1 MNYEQMNNNMVEL
14 WGKIKT
20 EPKYTHSVMDEKF
33 YEFILEVP
41 RLSDSSDL
49 IPVTISEKLFGE
61 YSLEIN
67 SVIAIS
73 GQFRSYNKLE
83 NGKSKLMLT
92 VFVREMQEVD
102 TTKNPNLIT
111 LIGYVCKSPIYRTT
125 PFKREITDILV
136 AVNRAYNKSDYIP
149 AIAWGRNARFSKNL
163 DVGSKV
169 KIEGRIQSR
178 IYQKKLSET
187 EIENKTAYEISITK
201 INLEESQTINESDN
215 SEVITVRN
223 AEKI

>member
-14 WGKIKT
+14 WGKIST

-41 RLSDSSDL
+41 RLSDSSDF

-61 YSLEIN
+61 TKLEVN
-67 SVIAIS
+67 AVIAIS
-73 GQFRSYNKLE
+73 GQFRSYNKIE

-102 TTKNPNLIT
+102 TTKNPNIIT

-163 DVGSKV
+163 DVGSKI

-178 IYQKKLSET
+178 VYQKKLSET
-187 EIENKTAYEISITK
+187 EVENKMAYEISITK
-201 INLEESQTINESDN
+201 INLEESQTIIEAEN
-215 SEVITVRN
+215 SEIITIKH
-223 AEKI
+223 AE

>member
-92 VFVREMQEVD
+92 VFVREMLEVD
-102 TTKNPNLIT
+102 TNKNPNVIT

-163 DVGSKV
+163 DIGSKI

-201 INLEESQTINESDN
+201 INLEESQIETESEN
-215 SEVITVRN
+215 LETLAVN
-223 AEKI
+223 HAEKF

>member
-1 MNYEQMNNNMVEL
+1 MNYEQMNNNIVEL

-67 SVIAIS
+67 SIIAIS

-102 TTKNPNLIT
+102 TTKNPNVIT

-149 AIAWGRNARFSKNL
+149 AIAWGRNARFSKSL
-163 DVGSKV
+163 DIGSKV

-201 INLEESQTINESDN
+201 INLEEGQTITESDN
-215 SEVITVRN
+215 SEVITIRN

>member
-1 MNYEQMNNNMVEL
+1 MNYEQMNNNIVEL
-14 WGKIKT
+14 WGKITT

-67 SVIAIS
+67 SIIAIS

-102 TTKNPNLIT
+102 TTKNPNVIT

-149 AIAWGRNARFSKNL
+149 AIAWGRNARFSKSL
-163 DVGSKV
+163 DIGSKV

-201 INLEESQTINESDN
+201 INLEEGQTITESDN
-215 SEVITVRN
+215 SEVITIRN

>member
-14 WGKIKT
+14 WGKIST

-41 RLSDSSDL
+41 RLSDSSDF

-61 YSLEIN
+61 TKLEVN
-67 SVIAIS
+67 AVIAIS
-73 GQFRSYNKLE
+73 GQFRSYNKIE

-102 TTKNPNLIT
+102 TTKNPNIIT

-163 DVGSKV
+163 DVGSKI

-178 IYQKKLSET
+178 VYQKKLSET

-201 INLEESQTINESDN
+201 INLEESQTIIEAEN
-215 SEVITVRN
+215 SEIITIKH
-223 AEKI
+223 AE

>member
-61 YSLEIN
+61 CSLEVN
-67 SVIAIS
+67 SVIAIR

-102 TTKNPNLIT
+102 TTKNPNVIT

-163 DVGSKV
+163 DIGNKV

-201 INLEESQTINESDN
+201 INLEEGQTITESEN
-215 SEVITVRN
+215 AEVITVRS